1 MLHTEWNYNARN
13 TISFY
18 VSEMSFIYLLTNN
31 DSANDQ
37 NTMRRV
43 IKVTFTPSQGYI
55 HTLKLPYLHFYK
67 KNFGG

>member
-37 NTMRRV
+37 NIMRRV
-43 IKVTFTPSQGYI
+43 IKATFTPLRSKYASK
-55 HTLKLPYLHFYK
+55 TELETALSSLL
-67 KNFGG
+67 

>member
-1 MLHTEWNYNARN
+1 MQHTEWNYNARN

-18 VSEMSFIYLLTNN
+18 VSEMSFIYSLTNI

-43 IKVTFTPSQGYI
+43 IKATCTPSRSKYASK
-55 HTLKLPYLHFYK
+55 TELETALCSLL
-67 KNFGG
+67 